1 MCLELPIYQRL
12 DDEQKD
18 VYDMDLMGRYL
29 VEGPPGT
36 GKSVVALHRAA
47 KFAKNNQEA
56 VVLMFNRPLL
66 LWTKEALTKALSAA
80 KCSPAQTK
88 LISTNTTEAWF
99 KTWYSTTFGVDPP
112 LKTTAK
118 RPSVNIVTQYDGK
131 CKVCDRA
138 TVKAVDRTVKFG
150 GKKWIPV
157 HTECLDALCM
167 QMGYTYTGPDWGAS
181 LLVHAG
187 ERMPEALTRC
197 GQTLNLVI
205 DEGQDLANNFYEVV
219 APFCQSITVYA
230 DEAQIVSDEKSL
242 PEEIARILKI
252 DPLNKKRLSTNYR
265 NRAEVA
271 DLAAKF
277 RPKRD
282 AAAIAQKTKCSQPPV
297 IINFST
303 FDALENHVRTLH
315 SNFGQKSIGIFFKF
329 NQGKEGREEFARR
342 FSDDSWVSVYIDYK
356 SKVDLCAPGA
366 LVANTQV
373 SKGLEFDIVILADL
387 QNWPAEPAGRED
399 GQLYVLLSRS
409 RDVLQIAYVGETE
422 AKLLGNTRYKERLN
436 GIETQKPR

>member
-56 VVLMFNRPLL
+56 IVLMYNRPLL

-80 KCSPAQTK
+80 KCSPTQTK
-88 LISTNTTEAWF
+88 LISTNTTEVWF
-99 KTWYSTTFGVDPP
+99 KSWYSKTFEEAPP
-112 LKTTAK
+112 LVTSPKMPN
-118 RPSVNIVTQYDGK
+118 RNIVTKYDGK
-131 CKVCDRA
+131 CKVCERA
-138 TVKAVDRTVKFG
+138 TVKTVDRTVTFG
-150 GKKWIPV
+150 GKWIPV
-157 HTECLDALCM
+157 HAQCLDALCIE
-167 QMGYTYTGPDWGAS
+167 MGYTGPDWGPA
-181 LLVHAG
+181 LIEHAG
-187 ERMPEALTRC
+187 TRMSEALKRC

-219 APFCQSITVYA
+219 SPFCQSITVYA

-242 PEEIARILKI
+242 PIDIARILEI

-297 IINFST
+297 IINFSSP
-303 FDALENHVRTLH
+303 DALEKHVRTLH

-329 NQGKEGREEFARR
+329 NQGKEGREDFARR
-342 FSDDSWVSVYIDYK
+342 FSEDSWVSVYVDYK

-387 QNWPAEPAGRED
+387 QNWPSEPAGRED

-409 RDVLQIAYVGETE
+409 RDVLQIAYVGEGE
-422 AKLLGNTRYKERLN
+422 PPLLGNPRYRERLS
-436 GIETQKPR
+436 GIELQKPR